1 MGLNITHY
9 NPPPAPTSQ
18 AVVPQSRAVVTTSSG
33 PVSGIGNV
41 GIRRAEIK
49 QGIREVTVCKDQ
61 TGKVGISFHAQSKGI
76 FICYVKKGSPAATAG
91 LRFGDQILSI
101 NGEAVAGYS
110 DDKVNKIVKKAPS
123 DRIVLAVRD
132 RPFERTITMQKDSSN
147 HVGFAFKDGEIKQ
160 IVKDSSA
167 ARNGIL
173 IDHYITEVNGQNV
186 IGLKDKAIGDIFS
199 ESPRTITVTI
209 MLKVVYDHMLKNM
222 GSKLKKSM
230 DHSIPD
236 V

>member
-1 MGLNITHY
+1 M
-9 NPPPAPTSQ
+9 
-18 AVVPQSRAVVTTSSG
+18 
-33 PVSGIGNV
+33 
-41 GIRRAEIK
+41 
-49 QGIREVTVCKDQ
+49 CKDQ

-132 RPFERTITMQKDSSN
+132 RYILTIFRFFFIFQSSRPFERTITMQKDSSN

-186 IGLKDKAIGDIFS
+186 IGLKVRDYQYHD
-199 ESPRTITVTI
+199 
-209 MLKVVYDHMLKNM
+209 
-222 GSKLKKSM
+222 SM
-230 DHSIPD
+230 YYRHR